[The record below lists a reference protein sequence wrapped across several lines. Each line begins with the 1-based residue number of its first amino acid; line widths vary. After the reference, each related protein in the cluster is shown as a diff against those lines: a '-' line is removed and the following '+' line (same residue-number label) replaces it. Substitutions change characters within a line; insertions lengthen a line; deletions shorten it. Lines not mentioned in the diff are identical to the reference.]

1 MRLYALS
8 GIGEITE
15 QSDLPALIREA
26 LQRDGL
32 TLNSDDVLI
41 IAQKIISKQEGR
53 LRRLSSVQPSVQAI
67 ELAARVHKDPR
78 FVELVLQESCEIV
91 RAVPDILITRHRLGY
106 VMANAGID
114 RSNLH
119 PGHDLNE
126 SSGASDSSGSANSS
140 GAADSSG
147 ADDQVLLLP
156 LNCDLSA
163 ARLRTALAPE
173 HPAIVISDSF
183 GRPWREGVVNVALGV
198 AGIAALRD
206 QRGERD
212 RYGRVMQ
219 TTQVAVADAIAAAA
233 GLLMGEGDEGRPVIL
248 LRDLPRAWRALTTA
262 NCDHPLHSA
271 QALIRAREQDLFR

>member
-32 TLNSDDVLI
+32 TPNADDVLI

-53 LRRLSSVQPSVQAI
+53 LRRLSSVQPSAQAI
-67 ELAARVHKDPR
+67 ELASRVHKDPR

-119 PGHDLNE
+119 PGHQLNE
-126 SSGASDSSGSANSS
+126 SSGSAN
-140 GAADSSG
+140 SSG

-156 LNCDLSA
+156 LDCDLSA
-163 ARLRTALAPE
+163 ARLRAALAPE

-198 AGIAALRD
+198 AGIAALHD

-233 GLLMGEGDEGRPVIL
+233 GLLMGEGDEGRPIVL

-262 NCDHPLHSA
+262 NSDRPLDSA

>member
-32 TLNSDDVLI
+32 TLNADDVLI

-53 LRRLSSVQPSVQAI
+53 LRRLSSVEPSAQAI
-67 ELAARVHKDPR
+67 ELASRVHKDPR

-119 PGHDLNE
+119 PGHQLNE
-126 SSGASDSSGSANSS
+126 SSGSANSS
-140 GAADSSG
+140 GAANLIG

-156 LNCDLSA
+156 LDCDLSA
-163 ARLRTALAPE
+163 ARLRAALAPE

-198 AGIAALRD
+198 AGIAALHD

-233 GLLMGEGDEGRPVIL
+233 GLLMGEGDEGRPIVL
-248 LRDLPRAWRALTTA
+248 LRDLPRAWRALTAA
-262 NCDHPLHSA
+262 NSDRPLDSA